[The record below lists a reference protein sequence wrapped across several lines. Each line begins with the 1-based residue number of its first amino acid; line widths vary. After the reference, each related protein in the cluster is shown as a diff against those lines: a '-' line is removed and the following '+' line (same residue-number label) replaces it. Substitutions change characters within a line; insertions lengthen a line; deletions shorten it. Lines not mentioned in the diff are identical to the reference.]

1 MFHKTIIAVT
11 AAAALGCLP
20 VSISALA
27 ADHPGD
33 GRSGRQAVSEHA
45 VSGHAVSGHAVS
57 GHATAGRARSGYAR
71 GGHGARYGG
80 GNYGGSGPIYDTCD
94 GYHGN
99 GCPGF
104 GVPYVGGLINGVL
117 GGY

>member
-33 GRSGRQAVSEHA
+33 GRSGRQAVSGQRGHEADTPGADMLVA
-45 VSGHAVSGHAVS
+45 VTAHDTEV
-57 GHATAGRARSGYAR
+57 ATT
-71 GGHGARYGG
+71 GART
-80 GNYGGSGPIYDTCD
+80 D
-94 GYHGN
+94 
-99 GCPGF
+99 
-104 GVPYVGGLINGVL
+104 L
-117 GGY
+117 

>member
-1 MFHKTIIAVT
+1 VLNKTIIAVT
-11 AAAALGCLP
+11 AAVALGCMP
-20 VSISALA
+20 VATNALA
-27 ADHPGD
+27 ADHPG
-33 GRSGRQAVSEHA
+33 GAL
-45 VSGHAVSGHAVS
+45 SGHALGGHA
-57 GHATAGRARSGYAR
+57 GGGYAR

-80 GNYGGSGPIYDTCD
+80 GYHGGAGPIYDTCD

-104 GVPYVGGLINGVL
+104 GVPYVGGLINGVP

>member
-20 VSISALA
+20 VSISAFA

-33 GRSGRQAVSEHA
+33 GRSGRQAVSEH
-45 VSGHAVSGHAVS
+45 GVSGHAVS

-71 GGHGARYGG
+71 GGHGARYGADRFLL
-80 GNYGGSGPIYDTCD
+80 NR
-94 GYHGN
+94 
-99 GCPGF
+99 
-104 GVPYVGGLINGVL
+104 
-117 GGY
+117 

>member
-1 MFHKTIIAVT
+1 LSDKTIIGVTIAV
-11 AAAALGCLP
+11 ALGCMS
-20 VSISALA
+20 VAANAFA
-27 ADHPGD
+27 ADH
-33 GRSGRQAVSEHA
+33 RSGELGGRHVLSRHA
-45 VSGHAVSGHAVS
+45 LGGVAGGSHAL
-57 GHATAGRARSGYAR
+57 

-80 GNYGGSGPIYDTCD
+80 GSSGGPAPIYDTCD

-104 GVPYVGGLINGVL
+104 GVPYVGGLINGVP

>member
-1 MFHKTIIAVT
+1 LGGVAGGSH
-11 AAAALGCLP
+11 AL
-20 VSISALA
+20 
-27 ADHPGD
+27 
-33 GRSGRQAVSEHA
+33 
-45 VSGHAVSGHAVS
+45 
-57 GHATAGRARSGYAR
+57 

-80 GNYGGSGPIYDTCD
+80 GSSGGPAPIYDTCD

-104 GVPYVGGLINGVL
+104 GVPYVGGLINGVP

>member
-1 MFHKTIIAVT
+1 MLDKTIIAVT
-11 AAAALGCLP
+11 AAAGLSCMLVATN
-20 VSISALA
+20 ALA
-27 ADHPGD
+27 ADHLGD
-33 GRSGRQAVSEHA
+33 GHSG
-45 VSGHAVSGHAVS
+45 GHALSRHAMGGHA
-57 GHATAGRARSGYAR
+57 GGGYAR

-80 GNYGGSGPIYDTCD
+80 ANYRGAGPIYDTCD

-104 GVPYVGGLINGVL
+104 GVSYVGGLINGVL

>member
-33 GRSGRQAVSEHA
+33 GRSGRQA

-99 GCPGF
+99 ACPGF

>member
-1 MFHKTIIAVT
+1 VFNKTIIAVT
-11 AAAALGCLP
+11 AAAGLSCMP
-20 VSISALA
+20 VATNALA
-27 ADHPGD
+27 ADHP
-33 GRSGRQAVSEHA
+33 SGGNSGAQALSRHA
-45 VSGHAVSGHAVS
+45 MGGF
-57 GHATAGRARSGYAR
+57 AGGGYAR

-80 GNYGGSGPIYDTCD
+80 GPIYDTCD

-117 GGY
+117 GG

>member
-1 MFHKTIIAVT
+1 VFNETIIAVT
-11 AAAALGCLP
+11 TAVALCCMP
-20 VSISALA
+20 VATNALA
-27 ADHPGD
+27 ADHPG
-33 GRSGRQAVSEHA
+33 G
-45 VSGHAVSGHAVS
+45 GHALSRHAMGGHA
-57 GHATAGRARSGYAR
+57 GGGYAR

-80 GNYGGSGPIYDTCD
+80 GYHGGAGLIYDTCD

>member
-1 MFHKTIIAVT
+1 MQRPDA
-11 AAAALGCLP
+11 P
-20 VSISALA
+20 E
-27 ADHPGD
+27 ADMLV
-33 GRSGRQAVSEHA
+33 A
-45 VSGHAVSGHAVS
+45 
-57 GHATAGRARSGYAR
+57 
-71 GGHGARYGG
+71 GHGARYGG

>member
-1 MFHKTIIAVT
+1 VFSKAIIAVT
-11 AAAALGCLP
+11 AAVALSCIP
-20 VSISALA
+20 VTTNALA
-27 ADHPGD
+27 ADRPG
-33 GRSGRQAVSEHA
+33 GGHGG
-45 VSGHAVSGHAVS
+45 GHALSRHAMGGHT
-57 GHATAGRARSGYAR
+57 GGGYGR
-71 GGHGARYGG
+71 GGHGARHGG
-80 GNYGGSGPIYDTCD
+80 GYNGGAGPIYDTCD

>member
-1 MFHKTIIAVT
+1 MMIKST
-11 AAAALGCLP
+11 
-20 VSISALA
+20 
-27 ADHPGD
+27 
-33 GRSGRQAVSEHA
+33 
-45 VSGHAVSGHAVS
+45 
-57 GHATAGRARSGYAR
+57 R
-71 GGHGARYGG
+71 GYGG

-94 GYHGN
+94 GYQGN

>member
-1 MFHKTIIAVT
+1 MFHKTIIAIT
-11 AAAALGCLP
+11 AAVALGCLP
-20 VSISALA
+20 VSTNALA
-27 ADHPGD
+27 ADHLGD
-33 GRSGRQAVSEHA
+33 GHSGRKAVSGQA
-45 VSGHAVSGHAVS
+45 VSGHAAGGHAK
-57 GHATAGRARSGYAR
+57 SGYAR

-80 GNYGGSGPIYDTCD
+80 GNYGGSGPIYDTCA

>member
-11 AAAALGCLP
+11 AAVALGCLP
-20 VSISALA
+20 VLTSASA
-27 ADHPGD
+27 ADHAGN
-33 GRSGRQAVSEHA
+33 GRSSQQ
-45 VSGHAVSGHAVS
+45 AVSGHAVS

-80 GNYGGSGPIYDTCD
+80 GNYGGGGPIYDTCD

>member
-1 MFHKTIIAVT
+1 VFHKTIIAVI
-11 AAAALGCLP
+11 AAVALGC
-20 VSISALA
+20 VSVVTNALA
-27 ADHPGD
+27 ADHPG
-33 GRSGRQAVSEHA
+33 GAHSGGQALG
-45 VSGHAVSGHAVS
+45 GHAMG
-57 GHATAGRARSGYAR
+57 GYAG

-80 GNYGGSGPIYDTCD
+80 GYHGGPIYDTCD

-104 GVPYVGGLINGVL
+104 GVPYTGGLINGVP

>member
-1 MFHKTIIAVT
+1 VFNKTIIAVT
-11 AAAALGCLP
+11 AAVAVCCMP
-20 VSISALA
+20 VATNVLA
-27 ADHPGD
+27 ADHPG
-33 GRSGRQAVSEHA
+33 GGHGG
-45 VSGHAVSGHAVS
+45 GHALSRHAMGGHA
-57 GHATAGRARSGYAR
+57 GGGYAR
-71 GGHGARYGG
+71 GGHGARNGG
-80 GNYGGSGPIYDTCD
+80 GYHGGAGPIYDTCD